1 MAHAT
6 NLHETRRATTRASHI
21 GFSWLCLI
29 AFAITAL
36 APVARADEGP
46 PFEYMVTK
54 IDVGDLEKSL
64 RFYSEFLGYQE
75 VIRTRPTA
83 EGSIQVYTTRGGQN
97 FRDGLTFV
105 HTPGRATS
113 PNNPGLHTLVF
124 SIKNIEATLG
134 KIAAAGYKIIRPARE
149 TKAYVT
155 AKSSSVVVAY
165 VADPNGY
172 QVELVEWKP

>member
-1 MAHAT
+1 MIAA
-6 NLHETRRATTRASHI
+6 ATTS
-21 GFSWLCLI
+21 
-29 AFAITAL
+29 ITA
-36 APVARADEGP
+36 EESP

-75 VIRTRPTA
+75 VIRTRPA
-83 EGSIQVYTTRGGQN
+83 IDGSVQVYTTRGGEN
-97 FRDGLTFV
+97 FQHGLTFV
-105 HTPGRATS
+105 HTPGRIIS

-124 SIKNIEATLG
+124 SIKDIIATLN
-134 KIAAAGYKIIRPARE
+134 KMNAAGFRTIHSARE
-149 TKAYVT
+149 TKAYVSS
-155 AKSSSVVVAY
+155 KSSSVVIAY